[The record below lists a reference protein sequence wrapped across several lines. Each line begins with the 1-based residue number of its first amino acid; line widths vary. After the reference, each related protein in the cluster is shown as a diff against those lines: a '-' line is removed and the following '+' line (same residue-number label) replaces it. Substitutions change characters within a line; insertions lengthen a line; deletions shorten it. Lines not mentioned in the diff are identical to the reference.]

1 MRPGDVIT
9 QVDDHRIHRFEDM
22 GRALADRDPG
32 DQVNVVF
39 KRGKLIYR
47 KKIRLM
53 RRK

>member
-1 MRPGDVIT
+1 
-9 QVDDHRIHRFEDM
+9 M
-22 GRALADRDPG
+22 GRVLADKDPG

-39 KRGKLIYR
+39 KRGRLIYR